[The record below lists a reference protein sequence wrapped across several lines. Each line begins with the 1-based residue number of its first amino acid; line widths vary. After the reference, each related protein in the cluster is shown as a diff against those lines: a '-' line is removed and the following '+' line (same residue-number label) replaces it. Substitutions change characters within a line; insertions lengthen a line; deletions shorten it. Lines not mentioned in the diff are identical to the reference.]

1 MSLHDPPATAE
12 DLAELAQLRERTAAL
27 VEQMDALLAV
37 GALANGVAD
46 SLYEDL
52 GVRAGIGKRVLLG
65 NGIPADDQYIYST
78 FLTEFE
84 NIEDTVLNFE
94 KRVNAPAPQA
104 AGPRA
109 VGSRYRI

>member
-1 MSLHDPPATAE
+1 MTRHDPPATAE
-12 DLAELAQLRERTAAL
+12 DLAELAALREKTAAL
-27 VEQMDALLAV
+27 VEQMDALLSA
-37 GALANGVAD
+37 GSLANAIAD
-46 SLYEDL
+46 NLYEDL
-52 GVRAGIGKRVLLG
+52 GVRSGIGKRVLLG
-65 NGIPADDQYIYST
+65 PGIPADDQYIYST

-84 NIEDTVLNFE
+84 NIEDTVRNFE

>member
-1 MSLHDPPATAE
+1 MMPDDPPATAE
-12 DLAELAQLRERTAAL
+12 DLADLARLREQTAAL
-27 VEQMDALLAV
+27 VEQMDVLLAA
-37 GALANGVAD
+37 GAMANAVAD
-46 SLYEDL
+46 ELYEDL

-65 NGIPADDQYIYST
+65 KGIPPDDQYIYST

-84 NIEDTVLNFE
+84 NIEDTVRNFE
-94 KRVNAPAPQA
+94 KRVNAPVTQA

>member
-1 MSLHDPPATAE
+1 MIPDDPPATAA
-12 DLAELAQLRERTAAL
+12 DLAELAELREKTAAL

-37 GALANGVAD
+37 GSLSNAVAD
-46 SLYEDL
+46 NLYEEL
-52 GVRAGIGKRVLLG
+52 GVRPGIGKRVLLG
-65 NGIPADDQYIYST
+65 NTIPPDDQYIYST

-84 NIEDTVLNFE
+84 NIEETVRGFE